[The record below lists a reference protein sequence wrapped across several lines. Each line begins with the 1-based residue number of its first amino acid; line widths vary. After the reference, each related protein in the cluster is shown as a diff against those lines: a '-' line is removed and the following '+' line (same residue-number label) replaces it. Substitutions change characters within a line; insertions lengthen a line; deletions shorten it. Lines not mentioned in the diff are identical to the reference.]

1 MFKDISGL
9 KTNKI
14 TNYVNIYD
22 PIAMANAENHLGYNY
37 TVPIVSAKLIQHS
50 AEDMGP
56 LEKSQYRT
64 STQLKE
70 VKEHMHPKLA
80 KIQQKIKEYVE
91 AQREKHRGTGYKA
104 NSDKNISE
112 DTPDEDYSDE
122 NVLKGSVEYDY
133 YLPDYE
139 PEGSSEDQ
147 NNGSTPC
154 VGSYEVSGYTRADG
168 TEVSGYVRTCGAA
181 HNGSKSG
188 SAGASLRNSSGIMPD
203 SKNGGVYST
212 DCWGTKDSKKYVMS
226 FAPQNPKIEWGK
238 MTKKM
243 ILKELHKGKSIKN
256 MSDEEFRKIARDL
269 I

>member
-1 MFKDISGL
+1 
-9 KTNKI
+9 
-14 TNYVNIYD
+14 
-22 PIAMANAENHLGYNY
+22 
-37 TVPIVSAKLIQHS
+37 
-50 AEDMGP
+50 
-56 LEKSQYRT
+56 
-64 STQLKE
+64 
-70 VKEHMHPKLA
+70 MHPTLT

-91 AQREKHRGTGYKA
+91 AQRKKDRGTGYKN
-104 NSDKNISE
+104 NSNR
-112 DTPDEDYSDE
+112 DTTENTHNEDYSDE

-139 PEGSSEDQ
+139 PEGSSKDQ

-212 DCWGTKDSKKYVMS
+212 DCWGTKDSKKYVMY
-226 FAPQNPKIEWGK
+226 FAPQNSNIEWGK
-238 MTKKM
+238 MTKQT
-243 ILKELHKGKSIKN
+243 ILRDLHKGKPVKN